1 QKVKQSKRAS
11 CHVTKSIIKPS
22 LVILMG
28 NRPSNSVNDE
38 SGATR
43 QNAYARFLPNTQ
55 PTRSDTVYRIVG
67 TRLNGNL
74 KYPLPS
80 NLEEEKHWLQDP
92 HYFIRHMWQSNY
104 SAPIEDKLREGNAKI
119 LNICCDYGT
128 WALEMASDYPNSHFI
143 GVDVTPTFPSA
154 VTKPNVR
161 FLQCNVLDGLP
172 FDSNTFDF
180 VLVRLFGNTFTE
192 RDWEDKI
199 INEIVRLTKPGGW
212 VELTQVD
219 SKYYN
224 CGPNCERWNDA
235 LLNHLR
241 LKNINGSIG
250 ESFGRLLTSTGQMS
264 RIRHEVVIGPV
275 GSWGHRAGEL
285 GASYARQLSGKVKPW
300 VISYLDITEEEY
312 NEMMIKAEQ
321 EFNIHRTYSSTH

>member
-1 QKVKQSKRAS
+1 
-11 CHVTKSIIKPS
+11 
-22 LVILMG
+22 
-28 NRPSNSVNDE
+28 
-38 SGATR
+38 
-43 QNAYARFLPNTQ
+43 
-55 PTRSDTVYRIVG
+55 
-67 TRLNGNL
+67 
-74 KYPLPS
+74 
-80 NLEEEKHWLQDP
+80 
-92 HYFIRHMWQSNY
+92 
-104 SAPIEDKLREGNAKI
+104 
-119 LNICCDYGT
+119 CDYGT

-143 GVDVTPTFPSA
+143 GVDVTPIFPSA

-199 INEIVRLTKPGGW
+199 INEIVRLTKPGG
-212 VELTQVD
+212 
-219 SKYYN
+219 
-224 CGPNCERWNDA
+224 
-235 LLNHLR
+235 
-241 LKNINGSIG
+241 
-250 ESFGRLLTSTGQMS
+250 
-264 RIRHEVVIGPV
+264 PV

-321 EFNIHRTYSSTH
+321 EFNIHRTYASTHRYVGQKIISS